1 MALVTD
7 GGRKLEEYRAR
18 ESIYISALV
27 NQEAEM
33 NRLRSLAA
41 EVMGA
46 YSDVSRAALRGGLSD
61 PTSNMEVLMLRQQ
74 AHAKEQRVRQ
84 LKDDLEANRFDQN
97 DPAGR
102 ALMQK
107 CKTLLSENR
116 ELGELMQQER
126 LTELR
131 NTLQNEQR
139 KNAELQQKCADS
151 LEFCKELSQDY
162 EKLQGNVAKVA
173 GSLRQA
179 RAELE
184 VLKRQRHEI
193 KAQRKQAKLLRHQ
206 AAGAAGNAEVS
217 GAEIP
222 SAATVVLDDDEV
234 QAQEVV
240 KEKKVKKRKKAM
252 VKKSHANSLQI
263 GGNQVSGHPAKW
275 IC

>member
-1 MALVTD
+1 MALIAD
-7 GGRKLEEYRAR
+7 GGRKLEEYKAR

-33 NRLRSLAA
+33 LRFRALAA
-41 EVMGA
+41 EIMGA
-46 YSDVSRAALRGGLSD
+46 YSDVSSAALRSALTD

-74 AHAKEQRVRQ
+74 ARAKEQRVRQ

-97 DPAGR
+97 NPAGK

-107 CKTLLSENR
+107 CKALLSENR

-126 LTELR
+126 LAELR
-131 NTLQNEQR
+131 GTLQNEQR
-139 KNAELQQKCADS
+139 KNAELQQKCAES
-151 LEFCKELSQDY
+151 VEFCKELAQDY
-162 EKLQGNVAKVA
+162 EKLQGDVAKVA

-193 KAQRKQAKLLRHQ
+193 KAQKKQAKLLRQQ
-206 AAGAAGNAEVS
+206 AASAEVS

-222 SAATVVLDDDEV
+222 AAVLEVVDDDE
-234 QAQEVV
+234 AQTV
-240 KEKKVKKRKKAM
+240 KQKKSKKRKKVDAE
-252 VKKSHANSLQI
+252 
-263 GGNQVSGHPAKW
+263 GGAGPGYQ
-275 IC
+275 